1 MSVAIA
7 LATDTDTY
15 VAADSLTSDTDNGNL
30 FTRKKPKVAAV
41 GGIAVAWTGS
51 VSGCLE
57 IIEHLRR
64 AKTLS
69 TTSDLRDAI
78 RGFSVDGGRACF
90 LVAACTDGIATI
102 DHEMTVSEPYLEYC
116 AVGFGDQAA
125 NGSLFS
131 TVALDPMERLNVALC
146 AAETHNTTVRGP
158 FAILRIPRT

>member
-7 LATDTDTY
+7 LMTETDTY

-30 FTRKKPKVAAV
+30 FTRRDPKVAIV
-41 GGIAVAWTGS
+41 GGVAIAWAGS

-57 IIEHLRR
+57 IIEHLRKSE
-64 AKTLS
+64 ALS
-69 TTSDLRDAI
+69 TISDLRSAI
-78 RGFSVDGGRACF
+78 RGLSINGDRACF

-116 AVGFGDQAA
+116 ATGYGGQAA

-131 TVALDPMERLNVALC
+131 TVGQAPETRLNTALY